1 VDAKERVIRE
11 LYEARA
17 RKDWDA
23 VRSLLTDDVGWHD
36 PGDEDH
42 AGDFHGADKVLEL
55 IQKLDAV
62 TDGTFQLEPSEF
74 LNLQEHSA
82 TLVSWRAERDG
93 RRSEGK
99 EIAVFRMQDGKV
111 AEVWFYNEPS
121 DREVF
126 PVVFAFE

>member
-1 VDAKERVIRE
+1 MDANERVIRE

-23 VRSLLTDDVGWHD
+23 VRSLLADDVGWHD

-42 AGDFHGADKVLEL
+42 AGDFRGADEVLEL

-62 TDGTFQLEPSEF
+62 TDGTFELVPGEF

-82 TLVSWRAERDG
+82 ALVSWWAERDG
-93 RRSEGK
+93 TRSEGK
-99 EIAVFRMQDGKV
+99 EISVFRIRDGKV